1 MTMPIAIVI
10 EAVQH
15 TPDREPVVIQYS
27 AQRPST
33 GPLASTQQL
42 HTTQA
47 ALAAR
52 SGIPDYWSDTET
64 KAELLAYLEAHGI
77 TAEIV
82 PNVDA
87 PQPDVPVAPTRLQ
100 AAQSDPRAMT
110 SEADA

>member
-1 MTMPIAIVI
+1 MTPIAVLI

-27 AQRPST
+27 AKPPAA

-52 SGIPDYWSDTET
+52 SGVPDYWSDLEV
-64 KAELLAYLEAHGI
+64 KAELRDYLETHGI
-77 TAEIV
+77 AAEIV
-82 PNVDA
+82 ANVDDA
-87 PQPDVPVAPTRLQ
+87 QPIVPIAPTHLES
-100 AAQSDPRAMT
+100 ALLNPET
-110 SEADA
+110 VTPEADA